1 MHGMMSRTV
10 ITVFDYDFSNFIIQ
24 ANFFKDFKGLVY
36 EKR

>member
-24 ANFFKDFKGLVY
+24 AIFFKDFKGLVY